1 MVKTRAHLEQEPVMN
16 LTSSHILPAAS
27 QPHRRQSMLATV
39 FVALVLMT
47 SLSGC
52 AGLLL
57 GAAATAGVA
66 AFDERGIKQVA
77 LDTQT
82 STNIRGKL
90 FNRTDDLFQDI
101 GVEVHEGRVLMT
113 GRVPNEQMRADAIK
127 IAWSVE
133 NVADVINEINVS
145 ENPLS
150 DLANDSWITTKLK
163 SKMTFDGDVLAI
175 NYAIETVGG
184 VIYLIGI
191 AQNKVELDRVLN
203 HARDVSYVKRVVSHM
218 RIKDPEVPKE
228 NKADKDKKAS

>member
-1 MVKTRAHLEQEPVMN
+1 MN
-16 LTSSHILPAAS
+16 IMPSHTLPAA
-27 QPHRRQSMLATV
+27 PETHRRQSMLATV
-39 FVALVLMT
+39 FVAFILMT

-52 AGLLL
+52 AGLLV

-90 FNRTDDLFQDI
+90 FNRTDDLFQDV

-113 GRVPNEQMRADAIK
+113 GRVPNEGMRADAIK

-150 DLANDSWITTKLK
+150 DIANDSWITTKLK

-191 AQNKVELDRVLN
+191 AQDKAELDRVLN
-203 HARDVSYVKRVVSHM
+203 HARDVSYVKQVVSHV
-218 RIKDPEVPKE
+218 RIKDPKE
-228 NKADKDKKAS
+228 NKASQDKKAS

>member
-1 MVKTRAHLEQEPVMN
+1 MN
-16 LTSSHILPAAS
+16 RTSAQPPLITSESHRLRSMMAS
-27 QPHRRQSMLATV
+27 V
-39 FVALVLMT
+39 FVALALMV

-52 AGLLL
+52 AGILV

-77 LDTQT
+77 KDTQT
-82 STNIRGKL
+82 STNIRAKL
-90 FNRTDDLFQDI
+90 FNHTDDLFKDV
-101 GVEVHEGRVLMT
+101 GVEVYEGRALMT
-113 GRVPNEQMRADAIK
+113 GRVPTEDMRADAIK

-133 NVADVINEINVS
+133 NVTDVINEINVS

-150 DLANDSWITTKLK
+150 DIANDSWITTKLK

-191 AQNKVELDRVLN
+191 AQDQAELDRVIN
-203 HARDVSYVKRVVSHM
+203 HARDISYVKQVVNHV
-218 RIKDPEVPKE
+218 RIKDPEPAKT
-228 NKADKDKKAS
+228 DKDKKAS